1 MNRPEALKQIEL
13 AEPYAQDRVFTN
25 FRGDGRAAINLAA
38 SHQCSSDRRLEDF
51 APPSSELLL
60 FGVMATT

>member
-25 FRGDGRAAINLAA
+25 FRGDGR
-38 SHQCSSDRRLEDF
+38 SSDKSRSFTSVLIRPE
-51 APPSSELLL
+51 
-60 FGVMATT
+60 T